1 MKVKVA
7 KWGNSLALRLPKR
20 LADDLGLRPG
30 AVVDLNQDGS
40 RLAIETAPRGK
51 LPRYR
56 LEDMLAE
63 MDRLG
68 QENAPKFEEWGILP
82 SEWPEEDWSDV
93 APKDDPREERP
104 KRRTGAKRGT
114 PRPRRT

>member
-7 KWGNSLALRLPKR
+7 KWGNSLAVRLPKR

-40 RLAIETAPRGK
+40 RLAIETAPDRK
-51 LPRYR
+51 IPRYR
-56 LEDMLAE
+56 LEDLLAE

-68 QENAPKFEEWGILP
+68 PENQPKFEEWGILP
-82 SEWPEEDWSDV
+82 SEWPEEDWSDI
-93 APKDDPREERP
+93 APKDDRKEEKP
-104 KRRTGAKRGT
+104 KRLMGAKRGT
-114 PRPRRT
+114 TRRRRA